1 MHKILEKWIEKNR
14 YKLEEI
20 GITTDE
26 IITTS
31 EEVELPCIRVD
42 QSTDKCIGR
51 ICVWKDGT
59 IDLEVLDIQ
68 TERRFSIPI
77 KFGTCWVFFLPKIH
91 NHENVIH

>member
-68 TERRFSIPI
+68 TERRLMFAHYEEQHEVECFIQPYI
-77 KFGTCWVFFLPKIH
+77 K
-91 NHENVIH
+91 VILKN